1 MSQRILMPGEI
12 EKLGSVTIPE
22 LLLPN
27 PLTVFAA
34 RAERLASLAADH
46 PMQGYLQ
53 LFSQVAR
60 IQHEL
65 VLENGLAE
73 VVLPSAGQIDQA
85 QEFLMPPLAV
95 ATWPRDP
102 AWQLAARGLA
112 RRLLDETSTVH
123 REANAQLDQA
133 NTALPGANV
142 ALPEAARV
150 LLQKIT
156 DATPAWLEKQASEIL
171 NGLDVELDR
180 GAAPFI
186 AAGLQVYWTSMVS
199 RLGLSAFV
207 RLEHQSVCP
216 CCGSRPTA
224 SVVRLGAPSGHRY
237 LHCSLCAA
245 EWHLVRIKCSQCDTT
260 EGIEYLHVADKY
272 PAVRAECCSAC
283 SSYLKIFYQDKD
295 QAVDPIADDLGSLAL
310 DLMMSETTDKQR
322 SGVNFALFQGEG

>member
-12 EKLGSVTIPE
+12 EKLGSATIPE

-27 PLTVFAA
+27 PQTLFAA
-34 RAERLASLAADH
+34 RAARLLRLSAGH

-53 LFSQVAR
+53 LFSQLARLQQQFVTDYSVA
-60 IQHEL
+60 H
-65 VLENGLAE
+65 VP
-73 VVLPSAGQIDQA
+73 VPSAQQISQA

-102 AWQLAARGLA
+102 SWQIIARELAARLLA
-112 RRLLDETSTVH
+112 QA
-123 REANAQLDQA
+123 EAE
-133 NTALPGANV
+133 
-142 ALPEAARV
+142 LPEPARAV
-150 LLQKIT
+150 LLKIT
-156 DATPAWLEKQASEIL
+156 SSEASWLEKQASEIL

-180 GAAPFI
+180 GAAPFV
-186 AAGLQVYWTSMVS
+186 AAALQVYWTLMVS
-199 RLGLSAFV
+199 RLGLSAFG

-272 PAVRAECCSAC
+272 PAARAECCSSC
-283 SSYLKIFYQDKD
+283 NSYLKIFYQDKD
-295 QAVDPIADDLGSLAL
+295 QDVEPMADDLGTLAL
-310 DLMMSETTDKQR
+310 DLLMSETTDKQR
-322 SGVNFALFQGEG
+322 SGVNFILFQGEG